1 MMKYQEDLEIAKT
14 QSGNNKNL
22 VKQLKRIPERKLDDL
37 FHEKHE
43 KAFQKID
50 CLSCANCCKTTSPIF
65 RDVDIKRL
73 AKHFRVKP
81 AQFID
86 EHLQIDEDEDYVL
99 KSSPC
104 PFLLDDNKCSVY
116 EDRPLACRE
125 YPHTNRKRMY
135 QILPLTMKNTL
146 ICPAVSRIVEEL
158 REEV

>member
-1 MMKYQEDLEIAKT
+1 MKYQEDLEIAKT
-14 QSGNNKNL
+14 QSSNNKKL

-43 KAFQKID
+43 KAFREID

-65 RDVDIKRL
+65 RDIDIKRL
-73 AKHFRVKP
+73 SKRFRIKP
-81 AQFID
+81 AQFIE
-86 EHLQIDEDEDYVL
+86 EHLRIDEDKDYVL

-104 PFLLDDNKCSVY
+104 VFLQDDNKCSVY

-135 QILPLTMKNTL
+135 QILPLTMKNTT

-158 REEV
+158 REEI